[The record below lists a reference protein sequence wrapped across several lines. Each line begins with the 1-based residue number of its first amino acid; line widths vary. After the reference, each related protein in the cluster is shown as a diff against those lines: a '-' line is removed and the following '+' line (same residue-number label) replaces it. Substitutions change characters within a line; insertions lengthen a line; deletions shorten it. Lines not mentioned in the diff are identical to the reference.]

1 MGFDFYIP
9 NPKWKAWKKEDDR
22 LKKQKIA
29 KKHRPAEPQRH
40 PNYPTKVKIALNL
53 LQAFCANFPDIQIK
67 CFLADGLYGSSEF
80 LENASSLFE
89 KKQVITKMKNSQL
102 VRHRNRKI
110 LVSKF

>member
-53 LQAFCANFPDIQIK
+53 L
-67 CFLADGLYGSSEF
+67 
-80 LENASSLFE
+80 
-89 KKQVITKMKNSQL
+89 
-102 VRHRNRKI
+102 
-110 LVSKF
+110 